1 MFFSTS
7 LKDRIVS
14 KTIEELSLEQQNPNI
29 AEIFPKEEFN
39 LDFYIISPTH
49 KLYLYIFKHVQR

>member
-49 KLYLYIFKHVQR
+49 TIISLHL